1 MRSRTVEKPHN
12 TLRYHLLFEEPG
24 VKFLWQFAWGLT
36 SQALVTEQMWISRDD
51 EAPRRI
57 ARFER
62 KAGIRVQTGDEIKGI
77 TSPGTIFS
85 ILHPSIVTDE
95 HEIVSRAIDWCARIT
110 SLELLSP
117 VAMRGNARG
126 SQKGIGTRG
135 QRLSGFLAALD
146 AKTKAR
152 IVDRLSNFYPLDS
165 LNTTKKKAGWVDL
178 RISEAYGLGPI
189 SAQHLS
195 DGFLRLLALCAIPEF
210 GSRSSMVLLDEIED
224 GIEPH
229 ILPRLIERI
238 VSDSSAQFVMTSHSP
253 LLINFFESES
263 VTLVTRDQDGRSRF
277 TAVNDLDV
285 IRQGLEYLGPGEIWA
300 NAGLSTLNEQA
311 VAAHANDPPAEVNKF
326 TEEWASYFMGGN

>member
-1 MRSRTVEKPHN
+1 
-12 TLRYHLLFEEPG
+12 
-24 VKFLWQFAWGLT
+24 
-36 SQALVTEQMWISRDD
+36 
-51 EAPRRI
+51 
-57 ARFER
+57 
-62 KAGIRVQTGDEIKGI
+62 
-77 TSPGTIFS
+77 
-85 ILHPSIVTDE
+85 
-95 HEIVSRAIDWCARIT
+95 
-110 SLELLSP
+110 
-117 VAMRGNARG
+117 
-126 SQKGIGTRG
+126 
-135 QRLSGFLAALD
+135 
-146 AKTKAR
+146 
-152 IVDRLSNFYPLDS
+152 
-165 LNTTKKKAGWVDL
+165 
-178 RISEAYGLGPI
+178 
-189 SAQHLS
+189 
-195 DGFLRLLALCAIPEF
+195 
-210 GSRSSMVLLDEIED
+210 MVLLDEIED